1 MKTVFPELK
10 NPIAKKAT
18 EAFPNIKFLPA
29 NSLAEAAELL
39 NSGSADSL
47 ISGLDFSSR
56 DVLLALRDH
65 LPLKS
70 AFFSSCFICQKGD
83 RILALADGGVNKLPT
98 KDQLYVIVE
107 DTAKTFEKYTGL
119 QPKIAMLSYSTN
131 GSGGKNPDLEKIH
144 FVIDKIRENYPDW
157 LIDGEMQLDC
167 AIDPNVSAKK
177 FPSSIIKGDAN
188 VLITPDLNSGNILY
202 KSLERFGG
210 FVCAGPIIQGFALPL
225 ADLSRGSSVD
235 DIRLTIKVLSEL
247 CLKGSV
253 GGYDATVE
261 GAEHAESLLSAS
273 RRRPTDDSKSRDR
286 KGASPVTTGASD
298 PVPERHNS
306 DSQHFGTDGIRKK
319 ADEFT
324 PEFLTKIVRGLADY
338 AGKNKSVL
346 IGGDTRESTEKILA
360 DLASALTQTGFKTA
374 SVGVLPTPA
383 INYCFYEMG
392 FDFAIDVTASHNPYI
407 DNGIKIFER
416 GENYGIKLS
425 DPGKK
430 AIETSLNSPLDFTPL
445 SPATPEDLSEKARS
459 LYKEHLRSYLGPADF
474 SNLNLALDCANGA
487 TSVINK
493 ELFEDLG
500 ATVTLINADANFGQK
515 INADCGSTHLDSLK
529 STVKNNHLDL
539 GIAFDGDGDRVLMVD
554 EDGAEIDG
562 DQIIAILADHLKLNS
577 LAVTVMS
584 NQGLLNWATEKN
596 LQLEITDVGDSNV
609 ASAMRE
615 KNIEIG
621 GEQSGHIILP
631 HESTGDGMLTAL
643 MVVKTIS
650 ETKKSPKDL
659 SKIFEKLPQAT
670 VNLEASAE
678 QKSKLTTE
686 NAVKDILAHFEEKV
700 KSISGRLLVRPSG
713 TENLIRITV
722 WGNDESSVN
731 KFANELKEELSTV
744 L

>member
-1 MKTVFPELK
+1 ME
-10 NPIAKKAT
+10 
-18 EAFPNIKFLPA
+18 
-29 NSLAEAAELL
+29 
-39 NSGSADSL
+39 
-47 ISGLDFSSR
+47 
-56 DVLLALRDH
+56 
-65 LPLKS
+65 
-70 AFFSSCFICQKGD
+70 
-83 RILALADGGVNKLPT
+83 
-98 KDQLYVIVE
+98 
-107 DTAKTFEKYTGL
+107 
-119 QPKIAMLSYSTN
+119 
-131 GSGGKNPDLEKIH
+131 
-144 FVIDKIRENYPDW
+144 
-157 LIDGEMQLDC
+157 
-167 AIDPNVSAKK
+167 
-177 FPSSIIKGDAN
+177 
-188 VLITPDLNSGNILY
+188 
-202 KSLERFGG
+202 
-210 FVCAGPIIQGFALPL
+210 
-225 ADLSRGSSVD
+225 
-235 DIRLTIKVLSEL
+235 
-247 CLKGSV
+247 
-253 GGYDATVE
+253 
-261 GAEHAESLLSAS
+261 
-273 RRRPTDDSKSRDR
+273 
-286 KGASPVTTGASD
+286 
-298 PVPERHNS
+298 
-306 DSQHFGTDGIRKK
+306 HFGTDGIRKK
-319 ADEFT
+319 AVEFT
-324 PEFLTKIVRGLADY
+324 PEFLAKIVRGLANY
-338 AGKNKSVL
+338 AGENKSVL

-360 DLASALTQTGFKTA
+360 DLASALSLFGFKTA

-383 INYCFYEMG
+383 INYCFYKMG

-416 GENYGIKLS
+416 GETYGIKLS
-425 DPGKK
+425 EPGKK
-430 AIETSLNSPLDFTPL
+430 AIEASLNSPLDFTPL
-445 SPATPEDLSEKARS
+445 APVTPEDLSEKARF
-459 LYKEHLRSYLGPADF
+459 LYKEHLKSYLGPADF

-493 ELFEDLG
+493 EIFEDLG

-562 DQIIAILADHLKLNS
+562 DQIIAILADHLNLNS

-615 KNIEIG
+615 KNLEIG

-650 ETKKSPKDL
+650 ETKKSLKDL

-686 NAVKDILAHFEEKV
+686 NAVKDILAHFSEKV

-722 WGNDESSVN
+722 WGNDERLTAELA
-731 KFANELKEELSTV
+731 KELKTQLGEIL
-744 L
+744 